1 MTKPHSIDEF
11 TSPRTAPVPLRR
23 GSSNSAHRVMVLETL
38 LRCHVLHGL
47 TMVSVTGRMML
58 SIGKDARITWTMI
71 EVLASNGRTRLEFA
85 IGQTKLE
92 TFQITHSAMQHRS
105 AEVTSGRM
113 KLLRCK
119 NRLTPWRQPT
129 TRSKVHT

>member
-1 MTKPHSIDEF
+1 
-11 TSPRTAPVPLRR
+11 
-23 GSSNSAHRVMVLETL
+23 MVLETL

-58 SIGKDARITWTMI
+58 SIGEDARITWTMI

-85 IGQTKLE
+85 IRQTKLE

-105 AEVTSGRM
+105 AEVTSGSM
-113 KLLRCK
+113 KLLRC
-119 NRLTPWRQPT
+119 
-129 TRSKVHT
+129 